1 MATASRAYP
10 KRIEPLR
17 ARATGPQPQKSLTS
31 RFVCVA
37 ILVVSDLIAI
47 ALSLELAILERDHV
61 IPRSVDHLS
70 SRALPFDHYLSF
82 GWFWLLQLAFLAIE
96 GLYTQRRSLWNE
108 IGQVVKAISLSL
120 VAILGA
126 ATLAEESTR
135 ISRATILL
143 MGLNLL
149 ILLPGARFWTKKLL
163 GWIGLWKKRLL
174 ILGATETAKLA
185 LCGLSSDPIL
195 GYEVAGIL
203 DNDPDKRG
211 KFVGSYGG
219 KPVFVIGTLAETQ
232 ETLAALHAEDVLVAM
247 PDLPESELLALVH
260 DLHMFCGN
268 IYLVPQ
274 LWGLPMM
281 NLQVDGF
288 LRERVMMLK
297 LSNNLG
303 KPWNQW
309 IKRGFDLIVGSFI
322 ILIVMPVFAVLSALI
337 KMDSQG
343 PVLFIQERLG
353 HLDRNF
359 KCLKFRTM
367 YTDGE
372 HKLETYLEKNPA
384 ASEEWHRYAK
394 LRGYDPRLTRTGSF
408 LRRWSLDELPQLIN
422 VFKGEMSLVGPRPY
436 LPRERSRI
444 GSELHEI
451 LSARPGMT
459 GLWQVSGRNELTFDE
474 RVHLEAWY
482 VRNWTL
488 WLDCIILAKT
498 LRVVAAPG
506 NFAGSDAPLVSNT
519 RLLIPEDE
527 AQAAFGIRRDGQL
540 NQGD

>member
-1 MATASRAYP
+1 MATASRAYH

-17 ARATGPQPQKSLTS
+17 SRVTHPQPQKSLTS

-37 ILVVSDLIAI
+37 ILLASDVVAI
-47 ALSLELAILERDHV
+47 ALSLELAILERDHA
-61 IPRSVDHLS
+61 IPNSFDHIS
-70 SRALPFDHYLSF
+70 SRALPFQHYLTF
-82 GWFWLLQLAFLAIE
+82 GWFWILQVAFLAIE

-108 IGQVVKAISLSL
+108 VGQLVKATSLSL
-120 VAILGA
+120 IAILGA

-149 ILLPGARFWTKKLL
+149 FLLPIARFWTKKIL
-163 GWIGLWKKRLL
+163 GWTGLWRKRLL
-174 ILGATETAKLA
+174 ILGATDTARLA
-185 LCGLSSDPIL
+185 LRGLSSDPIL

-203 DNDPDKRG
+203 DNDEKKRG
-211 KFVGSYGG
+211 EFIGSYLGN
-219 KPVFVIGTLAETQ
+219 PVFVIGTLAETQ
-232 ETLAALHAEDVLVAM
+232 HTLAALDAEDVLVAM
-247 PDLPESELLALVH
+247 PDLPESELLSLVH
-260 DLHMFCGN
+260 DLHTFCGN

-288 LRERVMMLK
+288 LSERVMMLK
-297 LSNNLG
+297 LSNNLA

-309 IKRGFDLIVGSFI
+309 IKRGFDLIVGSI
-322 ILIVMPVFAVLSALI
+322 IMLIALPVFAILAALI
-337 KMDSQG
+337 KMDSEG
-343 PVLFIQERLG
+343 PTLFIQERLG

-372 HKLETYLEKNPA
+372 RRLQAYLENNPA
-384 ASEEWHRYAK
+384 AAEEWYRYAK
-394 LRGYDPRLTRTGSF
+394 LRAYDPRLTRAGRF

-422 VFKGEMSLVGPRPY
+422 VLKGEMSLVGPRPY

-459 GLWQVSGRNELTFDE
+459 GLWQVSGRNDLTFDE

-498 LRVVAAPG
+498 VRVVASPS
-506 NFAGSDAPLVSNT
+506 NFIGSDVPSSTKAFPLVFEDNT
-519 RLLIPEDE
+519 HTARSVR
-527 AQAAFGIRRDGQL
+527 AAGQL